1 MEDHMI
7 IDLYW
12 ARDQRAIVESEDKY
26 GPYCRAIA
34 RGILERRED
43 AEECVN
49 DTWLRAWNA
58 MPPQRPSVLRM
69 FFAKITRNLSFDR
82 VRSRTAQKRGGGEL
96 PLVLEELS
104 QCIVRESPLEDAVLA
119 QELDRSVRAFLRTL
133 PDRECDVFLRRYF
146 FTEPLAD
153 IAAGYGLSR
162 NHVSVLLR
170 RTRTKLRDHLQKEG
184 FLDG

>member
-1 MEDHMI
+1 MEDQQI
-7 IDLYW
+7 IELYW
-12 ARDQRAIVESEDKY
+12 ARSEQAIRESETKY
-26 GPYCRAIA
+26 GAFCLSIA
-34 RGILERRED
+34 RNILSQEQD

-104 QCIVRESPLEDAVLA
+104 QCIVRESPLEDALLA

>member
-1 MEDHMI
+1 MDDQQI
-7 IDLYW
+7 VALYW
-12 ARDQRAIVESEDKY
+12 QRSDEAIVQSDAKY
-26 GPYCRAIA
+26 GPYCHTVASR
-34 RGILERRED
+34 ILENDQD

-49 DTWLRAWNA
+49 DTWLRAWN
-58 MPPQRPSVLRM
+58 
-69 FFAKITRNLSFDR
+69 ITRNLSFDR

>member
-1 MEDHMI
+1 MDDHQI
-7 IDLYW
+7 VALYW
-12 ARDQRAIVESEDKY
+12 QRSDEAIVQSDAKY
-26 GPYCRAIA
+26 GPYCHTVASR
-34 RGILERRED
+34 ILENDQD

>member
-1 MEDHMI
+1 MDDQQI
-7 IDLYW
+7 VALYW
-12 ARDQRAIVESEDKY
+12 QRSDEALVQSDAKYGAYCYAVAHRIVENDQ
-26 GPYCRAIA
+26 
-34 RGILERRED
+34 D

-49 DTWLRAWNA
+49 DTWLHAWNA

-82 VRSRTAQKRGGGEL
+82 IRGRNAKKRGGGEL
-96 PLVLEELS
+96 PLALEELS
-104 QCIVRESPLEDAVLA
+104 RCIGRESPLEDALLARELA
-119 QELDRSVRAFLRTL
+119 QTVRAFLRTL

-146 FTEPLAD
+146 FIEPLAD

-170 RTRTKLRDHLQKEG
+170 RTRRKLRDHLQKEG
-184 FLDG
+184 YLDG